1 MLSNNMHADWEDT
14 MVGTTFG
21 HRLIKLRIL
30 FTPCGKIVIYHVI
43 EGEPTTYQRSGRC
56 IPRCSTVGDMSC
68 QMQRT
73 MHAEATM
80 IHDSRRKPVM

>member
-43 EGEPTTYQRSGRC
+43 EGEPTTYQRSGSMHSKNNRHGGMTC
-56 IPRCSTVGDMSC
+56 PMSGL
-68 QMQRT
+68 QRT
-73 MHAEATM
+73 ISCRSHY
-80 IHDSRRKPVM
+80 DS

>member
-14 MVGTTFG
+14 MIDTTFG

-43 EGEPTTYQRSGRC
+43 EGEP
-56 IPRCSTVGDMSC
+56 IVV
-68 QMQRT
+68 
-73 MHAEATM
+73 ATM
-80 IHDSRRKPVM
+80 IRSPGQKNYKFL